1 LILVSFLDLVTGFSM
16 KVVVVYYLHGGTV
29 CAPRAGTGW
38 TDTGET
44 WHCREVQTHAA
55 EVCPHHEVVTR
66 LHADALLLLSFPL
79 SVSLSGCTHMVHTGV
94 TLVWRDGR
102 GGRSPSYPG
111 PCAFPRSAH
120 GPSAWVLLFRM

>member
-1 LILVSFLDLVTGFSM
+1 M
-16 KVVVVYYLHGGTV
+16 KIVIVYYLHDGTV

-55 EVCPHHEVVTR
+55 EVCPHHGVVTR

-102 GGRSPSYPG
+102 GVLQEHGFHESTEVTFAPLSEDVLQSYINSGEP
-111 PCAFPRSAH
+111 
-120 GPSAWVLLFRM
+120 L